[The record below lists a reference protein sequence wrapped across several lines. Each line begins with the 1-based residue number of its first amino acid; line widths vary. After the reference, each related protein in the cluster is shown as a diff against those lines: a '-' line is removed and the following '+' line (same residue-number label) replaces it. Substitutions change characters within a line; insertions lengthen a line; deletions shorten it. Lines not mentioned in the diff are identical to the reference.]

1 MKKVIFDTDIGIDD
15 AMALLFLHHAPD
27 LDLIA
32 ITTGFGNASV
42 SDTTRNA
49 LYMKERFN
57 MSAAVYAGAATPV
70 GSALGEGYAD
80 FVHGKNGLGDIPLTA
95 PMCEAE
101 AMPAAEAIVELVR
114 ANPTHFPLLLLV
126 A

>member
-27 LDLIA
+27 VDLIA

-49 LYMKERFN
+49 LYMKELFN

-70 GSALGEGYAD
+70 GSASGEGYAD
-80 FVHGKNGLGDIPLTA
+80 FVHGKNGLGDIPLTT

-101 AMPAAEAIVELVR
+101 ATPAAEAIVELVSR
-114 ANPTHFPLLLLV
+114 IPTHFP
-126 A
+126 